1 MATLAELR
9 TKVQKGFGDENEA
22 VVDLSEVDDYINE
35 GIQEASKLTEMN
47 SVQTSAITTTDA
59 DGMIAIPAD
68 YLKMKEL
75 FYNNQR
81 LPMMP
86 RNLIVQRYTELVYGE
101 PISWYQYDYARMQLW
116 PIKASGTG
124 LNIILRYISIPAVLS
139 VAGNSPALPS
149 ILHNAVADYAISRC
163 YDKLGDTQM
172 SSFAMGRFMRR
183 IGDYMY
189 LRDQP
194 VEGLPANVSD
204 TEAEYAIYL

>member
-9 TKVQKGFGDENEA
+9 LKVQKGFGDENEA
-22 VVDLSEVDDYINE
+22 VVDIAEIDDYINE
-35 GIQEASKLTEMN
+35 GIQEVSKLTEMN
-47 SVQTSAITTTDA
+47 STSTAAITTTDA

-86 RNLIVQRYTELVYGE
+86 RNLIVQRYTELVFGE

-124 LNIILRYISIPAVLS
+124 LNILLRYISTPAVLA
-139 VAGNSPALPS
+139 VAGNSPALPA
-149 ILHNAVADYAISRC
+149 ILHVAVADFAVARC
-163 YDKLGDTQM
+163 YDKVADTQM
-172 SSFAMGRFMRR
+172 SNFTMGRFMKR
-183 IGDYMY
+183 IGDYLY